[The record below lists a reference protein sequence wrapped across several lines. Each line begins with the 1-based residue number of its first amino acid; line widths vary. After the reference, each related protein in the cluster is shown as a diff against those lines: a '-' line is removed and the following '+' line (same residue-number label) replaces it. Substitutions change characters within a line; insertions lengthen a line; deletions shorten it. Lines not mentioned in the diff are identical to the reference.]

1 MKRNKCVYEY
11 RLPES
16 DGGHT
21 YYVGQGV
28 YKRPYKPHPYRGYKG
43 NPCIKPTD
51 ENQIVIIK
59 DNLTEQEAKDLEIEL
74 IAKHGRLDLGEGY
87 LINKTDGGEGT
98 NGYIVSEETKRKLSE
113 AAKRRTHTE
122 ETRRKIGEANK
133 RRTVTEE
140 TRRKMSETRK
150 GKKHYLFGKSIPEE
164 IRRKMSEANKGRTH
178 TEESKRKIGEANK
191 GEKNPNFGKKASEET
206 RRKMSEAR
214 KGEKNPNFGKK
225 ASEETRRKLSEANK
239 KRPMVTC
246 IHCGFTSKIQM
257 INRWHNDN
265 CKHKDS
271 E

>member
-98 NGYIVSEETKRKLSE
+98 SGYIVSKETKRK
-113 AAKRRTHTE
+113 
-122 ETRRKIGEANK
+122 I
-133 RRTVTEE
+133 
-140 TRRKMSETRK
+140 
-150 GKKHYLFGKSIPEE
+150 
-164 IRRKMSEANKGRTH
+164 SEANKGRTH
-178 TEESKRKIGEANK
+178 TEESKRK
-191 GEKNPNFGKKASEET
+191 
-206 RRKMSEAR
+206 MSEAN

-246 IHCGFTSKIQM
+246 IHCGMVSNKTNIT
-257 INRWHNDN
+257 RWHNDN

>member
-98 NGYIVSEETKRKLSE
+98 SGYIVSKETKRK
-113 AAKRRTHTE
+113 
-122 ETRRKIGEANK
+122 I
-133 RRTVTEE
+133 
-140 TRRKMSETRK
+140 
-150 GKKHYLFGKSIPEE
+150 
-164 IRRKMSEANKGRTH
+164 SEANKGRTH
-178 TEESKRKIGEANK
+178 TEESKRKMSEANK
-191 GEKNPNFGKKASEET
+191 GKKASKET
-206 RRKMSEAR
+206 KRKLSELN
-214 KGEKNPNFGKK
+214 KGEKHPNFGKK
-225 ASEETRRKLSEANK
+225 ASEETRRKLSEANE

-246 IHCGFTSKIQM
+246 IHCGFTSKIQN
-257 INRWHNDN
+257 ITRWHNDN

>member
-98 NGYIVSEETKRKLSE
+98 SGYIVSKETKRK
-113 AAKRRTHTE
+113 
-122 ETRRKIGEANK
+122 I
-133 RRTVTEE
+133 
-140 TRRKMSETRK
+140 
-150 GKKHYLFGKSIPEE
+150 
-164 IRRKMSEANKGRTH
+164 SEANKGRTH
-178 TEESKRKIGEANK
+178 TEESKRKMSEANK
-191 GEKNPNFGKKASEET
+191 GKKASKET
-206 RRKMSEAR
+206 KRKLSELN
-214 KGEKNPNFGKK
+214 KGEKHPNFGKK

-246 IHCGFTSKIQM
+246 IHCGFTSKIQN
-257 INRWHNDN
+257 ITRWHNDN